1 MEIKNISHAFSLLDS
16 EGSRPLSFVMIC
28 QFPTQFFDEGTLLA
42 SLFNAF
48 MTKPT
53 RFSLALKI
61 ALLGGAVAFNSVAL
75 ADEIKTGITPA
86 TDPSQIPAAAKLRKD
101 TVVAGISEPQGI
113 FNPYFF
119 VNGWDENVT
128 NVIFSRLIDWD
139 SHGNLVAGL
148 AQSWTVSPDGK
159 TYTIKLR
166 PNLTFSDGSALS
178 AEDIAFTLSV
188 LYDPKYDGDID
199 ITQANILGGAEYK
212 AGKADSV
219 SGLKVIDPL
228 TIQVTTTQPGATTLS
243 KIGGPVL
250 SKAYYG
256 KGYQRGNLDYLRTL
270 HGKPLGNGP
279 YVYEKYIPGQEIR
292 FHANTHFYRGT
303 PPTPRFIYRI
313 TNPSTNFQLLQTGE
327 TDYDAFTSRPD
338 DIEQLQLLGFANINL
353 YGSSDY
359 SEVEFNVR
367 RPALQDVKVRQALI
381 YGLDR
386 QKLIDVV
393 YQGYGKVAI
402 EPIAPI
408 SWAYNP
414 EGVNPYKYDKAQARK
429 LLDEAGWK
437 PGPDGIR
444 VKDGKRLE
452 LTLLASKKVLNDA
465 LIPIAKDNWKQ
476 IGVVLKPQVVDFNAL
491 MAQRKSGNYDLAS
504 FSTSTLNDPH
514 DGVWDFYS
522 TETKESGYNNPQVDK
537 LIDAGNAEL
546 DVEKRKP
553 IYHQLYK
560 VLADD
565 PPVILLGYRQ
575 ILSASSARVTG
586 FKPDI
591 YNGLTGSLPDVKIAK

>member
-1 MEIKNISHAFSLLDS
+1 MA
-16 EGSRPLSFVMIC
+16 
-28 QFPTQFFDEGTLLA
+28 TLLRSAFAPAVQRARRTA
-42 SLFNAF
+42 SF
-48 MTKPT
+48 
-53 RFSLALKI
+53 KI
-61 ALLGGAVAFNSVAL
+61 ALLASAVMLSSFAF
-75 ADEIKTGITPA
+75 ADDVLKEGITPA
-86 TDPSQIPAAAKLRKD
+86 TDASQVPAAAKLRTD
-101 TVVAGISEPQGI
+101 TVIAGISEPQGI

-128 NVIFSRLIDWD
+128 NVIFARLIDWD
-139 SHGNLVAGL
+139 SQGKLVPGL
-148 AQSWTVSPDGK
+148 AENWTVSPDGK

-166 PNLTFSDGSALS
+166 HDLKFSDGSPLT
-178 AEDIAFTLSV
+178 AEDVAFTLTV
-188 LYDPKYDGDID
+188 LYDPKYDGDTD
-199 ITQANILGGAEYK
+199 ITLAHITGGDDYK
-212 AGKADSV
+212 QGKADSI

-228 TIQVTTTQPGATTLS
+228 TLQVTTTQPGATTLQ

-256 KGYQRGNLDYLRTL
+256 KGYTRGNLDYLRTL

-279 YVYEKYIPGQEIR
+279 YVYDKYIPGQEIR
-292 FHANTHFYRGT
+292 FHANANYYRGV
-303 PPTPRFIYRI
+303 PPTPRFIYRV
-313 TNPSTNFQLLQTGE
+313 TNPSTNFQLFQTGD

-338 DIEQLQLLGFANINL
+338 DIEQLKMLGFANINL

-359 SEVEFNVR
+359 SKIEFNVR

-393 YQGYGKVAI
+393 YQGYGSVAI

-408 SWAYNP
+408 SWAYNTD
-414 EGVNPYKYDKAQARK
+414 GVNPYKFDPAQANK

-437 PGPDGIR
+437 AGSDGIR

-452 LTLLASKKVLNDA
+452 LTLLVSKKVLNDA
-465 LIPIAKDNWKQ
+465 LIPIAKENYQK
-476 IGVVLKPQVVDFNAL
+476 IGVLLKPQVVDFNAL
-491 MAQRKSGNYDLAS
+491 MSQRKAGNYDLAS

-514 DGVWDFYS
+514 DGVWDYYS
-522 TETKESGYNNPQVDK
+522 TESTESGYNNPEVDK
-537 LIDAGNAEL
+537 LINEGNATL
-546 DVEKRKP
+546 DIEKRKP
-553 IYHQLYK
+553 IYHELYK
-560 VLADD
+560 VLAND
-565 PPVILLGYRQ
+565 PPVILLGNRK

-591 YNGLTGSLPDVKIAK
+591 YNGLTGSLPDVKIVK

>member
-1 MEIKNISHAFSLLDS
+1 MA
-16 EGSRPLSFVMIC
+16 
-28 QFPTQFFDEGTLLA
+28 TLLRSAFAPAVQRARRTA
-42 SLFNAF
+42 SF
-48 MTKPT
+48 
-53 RFSLALKI
+53 KI
-61 ALLGGAVAFNSVAL
+61 ALLASAVMLSSFAF
-75 ADEIKTGITPA
+75 ADDVLKEGITPA
-86 TDPSQIPAAAKLRKD
+86 TDASQVPAAAKLRTD
-101 TVVAGISEPQGI
+101 TVIAGISEPQGI

-128 NVIFSRLIDWD
+128 NVIFARLIDWD
-139 SHGNLVAGL
+139 SQGKLVPGL
-148 AQSWTVSPDGK
+148 AESWTVSPDGK

-166 PNLTFSDGSALS
+166 HDLKFSDGSPLT
-178 AEDIAFTLSV
+178 AEDVAFTLTV
-188 LYDPKYDGDID
+188 LYDPKYDGDTD
-199 ITQANILGGAEYK
+199 ITLAHITGGDDYK
-212 AGKADSV
+212 QGKADSI

-228 TIQVTTTQPGATTLS
+228 TLQVTTTQPGATTLQ

-256 KGYQRGNLDYLRTL
+256 KGYTRGNLDYLRTL

-279 YVYEKYIPGQEIR
+279 YVYDKYIPGQEIR
-292 FHANTHFYRGT
+292 FHANANYYRGV
-303 PPTPRFIYRI
+303 PPTPRFIYRV
-313 TNPSTNFQLLQTGE
+313 TNPSTNFQLFQTGD

-338 DIEQLQLLGFANINL
+338 DIEQLKMLGFANINL

-359 SEVEFNVR
+359 SKIEFNVR

-393 YQGYGKVAI
+393 YQGYGSVAI

-408 SWAYNP
+408 SWAYNTD
-414 EGVNPYKYDKAQARK
+414 GVNPYKFDPAQANK

-437 PGPDGIR
+437 AGSDGIR

-452 LTLLASKKVLNDA
+452 LTLLVSKKVLNDA
-465 LIPIAKDNWKQ
+465 LIPIAKENYQK
-476 IGVVLKPQVVDFNAL
+476 IGVLLKPQVVDFNAL
-491 MAQRKSGNYDLAS
+491 MSQRKAGNYDLAS

-514 DGVWDFYS
+514 DGVWDYYS
-522 TETKESGYNNPQVDK
+522 TESTESGYNNPEVDK
-537 LIDAGNAEL
+537 LINEGNATL
-546 DVEKRKP
+546 DIEKRKP
-553 IYHQLYK
+553 IYHELYK
-560 VLADD
+560 VLAND
-565 PPVILLGYRQ
+565 PPVILLGNRK

-591 YNGLTGSLPDVKIAK
+591 YNGLTGSLPDVKIVK

>member
-1 MEIKNISHAFSLLDS
+1 MSRYAQPTRIAQALTLAVLSSVMAFSS
-16 EGSRPLSFVMIC
+16 PLY
-28 QFPTQFFDEGTLLA
+28 
-42 SLFNAF
+42 
-48 MTKPT
+48 
-53 RFSLALKI
+53 
-61 ALLGGAVAFNSVAL
+61 
-75 ADEIKTGITPA
+75 ADEILKPGITPA
-86 TDPSQIPAAAKLRKD
+86 TDISQIPASAKLRKD

-139 SHGNLVAGL
+139 SQGKLVPGL
-148 AQSWTVSPDGK
+148 AESWSVSDDHK
-159 TYTIKLR
+159 VYTIKLR
-166 PNLTFSDGSALS
+166 PNLTFSDGSPLT
-178 AEDIAFTLSV
+178 AEDVAFTLTV
-188 LYDPKYDGDID
+188 LHDPKYDGDTD
-199 ITQANILGGAEYK
+199 ITLANIAGGADYK

-228 TIQVTTTQPGATTLS
+228 TLQVTTTQPGATTLA

-250 SKAYYG
+250 SKAWYG
-256 KGYQRGNLDYLRTL
+256 KNYQRGNLDYLRTL
-270 HGKPLGNGP
+270 NGKPLGNGP
-279 YVYEKYIPGQEIR
+279 YVYDKYIPGQEIR
-292 FHANTHFYRGT
+292 FHANTRFYRGT
-303 PPTPRFIYRI
+303 PPVPRFIYRV
-313 TNPSTNFQLLQTGE
+313 TNPSTNFQLFQTGE

-338 DIEQLQLLGFANINL
+338 DIEQLRMLGFANINL

-359 SEVEFNVR
+359 SKVEFNLH
-367 RPALQDVKVRQALI
+367 RPALQDAKVRQALI

-408 SWAYNP
+408 SWAWNAN
-414 EGVNPYKYDKAQARK
+414 GVNPYQYNPARANQ

-437 PGPDGIR
+437 KGPDGIR
-444 VKDGKRLE
+444 VKAGKRLE
-452 LTLLASKKVLNDA
+452 LTLLVSKKVLNDA
-465 LIPIAKDNWKQ
+465 LIPIAKENWQQ
-476 IGVVLKPQVVDFNAL
+476 IGVLLKPQVVDFNAL
-491 MAQRKSGNYDLAS
+491 MSQRKAGNYDLAS

-522 TETKESGYNNPQVDK
+522 KEATESGYNNPQVDA
-537 LIDAGNAEL
+537 LINQGNTEL
-546 DVEKRKP
+546 DPEKRKP
-553 IYHQLYK
+553 IYNRLYQ
-560 VLADD
+560 VLAED
-565 PPVILLGYRQ
+565 PPAILLAYRQ

-591 YNGLTGSLPDVKIAK
+591 YNGLTGSLPNVTIAK

>member
-1 MEIKNISHAFSLLDS
+1 M
-16 EGSRPLSFVMIC
+16 SRL
-28 QFPTQFFDEGTLLA
+28 QQGLKTRQ
-42 SLFNAF
+42 
-48 MTKPT
+48 T
-53 RFSLALKI
+53 RFALALKV
-61 ALLGGAVAFNSVAL
+61 ALLGGVVAFSSAVFAEGL
-75 ADEIKTGITPA
+75 LKEGITPA
-86 TDPSQIPAAAKLRKD
+86 TDASQIPASAKLRTD

-139 SHGNLVAGL
+139 SQGKLVPGL
-148 AQSWTVSPDGK
+148 AESWTVSPDNK
-159 TYTIKLR
+159 VYTIKLR
-166 PNLTFSDGSALS
+166 PGLTFSDGSPLT
-178 AEDIAFTLSV
+178 AEDVAFTLTV
-188 LYDPKYDGDID
+188 LLDPSYDGDTD
-199 ITQANILGGAEYK
+199 ITLANIAGGADYK

-228 TIQVTTTQPGATTLS
+228 TLQVTTTQPGATTLA
-243 KIGGPVL
+243 KIGGPVP
-250 SKAYYG
+250 SEAWYG
-256 KGYQRGNLDYLRTL
+256 KGYQRGNLDYLRSL

-279 YVYEKYIPGQEIR
+279 YVYDKYIPGQEIR
-292 FHANTHFYRGT
+292 FHANSHFYRGT
-303 PPTPRFIYRI
+303 PPTPRFIYRV
-313 TNPSTNFQLLQTGE
+313 TNPSTNFQLFQTGE

-338 DIEQLQLLGFANINL
+338 DIEQLKMLGFANINL

-359 SEVEFNVR
+359 SQVEFNVH
-367 RPALQDVKVRQALI
+367 RPALQDKRVRQALI

-408 SWAYNP
+408 SWAFNA
-414 EGVNPYKYDKAQARK
+414 EGVNPYPYDPAQAKK

-437 PGPDGIR
+437 PGADGIR
-444 VKDGKRLE
+444 AKDGQRLE
-452 LTLLASKKVLNDA
+452 LTLLVSKKVLNDA
-465 LIPIAKDNWKQ
+465 LIPIAKENWRQ
-476 IGVVLKPQVVDFNAL
+476 IGVLLKPQVVDFNAL
-491 MAQRKSGNYDLAS
+491 MAQRKAGNYDLAS

-522 TETKESGYNNPQVDK
+522 SEAKESGYHNAEVDK
-537 LIDAGNAEL
+537 LINAGNAVL
-546 DVEKRKP
+546 DIEQRKP

-565 PPVILLGYRQ
+565 PPVILLGYRE
-575 ILSASSARVTG
+575 ILSASSARVSG

-591 YNGLTGSLPDVKIAK
+591 YNGLTGSLPDVKIVK

>member
-1 MEIKNISHAFSLLDS
+1 LA
-16 EGSRPLSFVMIC
+16 
-28 QFPTQFFDEGTLLA
+28 TLLRSAFAPAVQRARRTA
-42 SLFNAF
+42 SF
-48 MTKPT
+48 
-53 RFSLALKI
+53 KI
-61 ALLGGAVAFNSVAL
+61 ALLASAVMLSSFAF
-75 ADEIKTGITPA
+75 ADDVLKEGITPA
-86 TDPSQIPAAAKLRKD
+86 TDASQVPAAAKLRTD
-101 TVVAGISEPQGI
+101 TVIAGISEPQGI

-128 NVIFSRLIDWD
+128 NVIFARLIDWD
-139 SHGNLVAGL
+139 SRGKLVPGL
-148 AQSWTVSPDGK
+148 AESWTVSPDGK

-166 PNLTFSDGSALS
+166 HDLKFSDGSPLT
-178 AEDIAFTLSV
+178 AEDVAFTLTV
-188 LYDPKYDGDID
+188 LYDPKYDGDTD
-199 ITQANILGGAEYK
+199 ITLAHITGGDDYK
-212 AGKADSV
+212 QGKADSI

-228 TIQVTTTQPGATTLS
+228 TLQVTTTQPGATTLQ

-256 KGYQRGNLDYLRTL
+256 KGYTRGNLDYLRTL

-279 YVYEKYIPGQEIR
+279 YVYDKYIPGQEIR
-292 FHANTHFYRGT
+292 FHANANYYHGV
-303 PPTPRFIYRI
+303 PPTPRFIYRV
-313 TNPSTNFQLLQTGE
+313 TNPSTNFQLFQTGD

-338 DIEQLQLLGFANINL
+338 DIEQLKMLGFANINL

-359 SEVEFNVR
+359 SKIEFNVR

-393 YQGYGKVAI
+393 YQGYGSVAI

-408 SWAYNP
+408 SWAYNTD
-414 EGVNPYKYDKAQARK
+414 GVNPYKFDPAQANK

-437 PGPDGIR
+437 AGSDGIR

-452 LTLLASKKVLNDA
+452 LTLLVSKKVLNDA
-465 LIPIAKDNWKQ
+465 LIPIAKENYQK
-476 IGVVLKPQVVDFNAL
+476 IGVLLKPQVVDFNAL
-491 MAQRKSGNYDLAS
+491 MSQRKAGNYDLAS

-514 DGVWDFYS
+514 DGVWDYYS
-522 TETKESGYNNPQVDK
+522 TESTESGYNNPEVDK
-537 LIDAGNAEL
+537 LINEGNATL
-546 DVEKRKP
+546 DIEKRKP
-553 IYHQLYK
+553 IYHELYK
-560 VLADD
+560 VLAND
-565 PPVILLGYRQ
+565 PPVILLGNRK

-591 YNGLTGSLPDVKIAK
+591 YNGLTGSLPDVKIVK

>member
-1 MEIKNISHAFSLLDS
+1 MLSSFAFADD
-16 EGSRPLSFVMIC
+16 V
-28 QFPTQFFDEGTLLA
+28 
-42 SLFNAF
+42 
-48 MTKPT
+48 
-53 RFSLALKI
+53 LK
-61 ALLGGAVAFNSVAL
+61 
-75 ADEIKTGITPA
+75 EGITPA
-86 TDPSQIPAAAKLRKD
+86 TDASQVPAAAKLRTD
-101 TVVAGISEPQGI
+101 TVIAGISEPQGI

-128 NVIFSRLIDWD
+128 NVIFARLIDWD
-139 SHGNLVAGL
+139 SQGKLVPGL
-148 AQSWTVSPDGK
+148 AESWTVSPDGK

-166 PNLTFSDGSALS
+166 HDLKFSDGSPLT
-178 AEDIAFTLSV
+178 AEDVAFTLTV
-188 LYDPKYDGDID
+188 LYDPKYDGDTD
-199 ITQANILGGAEYK
+199 ITLAHITGGDDYK
-212 AGKADSV
+212 QGKADSI

-228 TIQVTTTQPGATTLS
+228 TLQVTTTQPGATTLQ

-256 KGYQRGNLDYLRTL
+256 KGYTRGNLDYLRAL

-279 YVYEKYIPGQEIR
+279 YVYDKYIPGQEIR
-292 FHANTHFYRGT
+292 FHANANYYRGV
-303 PPTPRFIYRI
+303 PPTPRFIYRV
-313 TNPSTNFQLLQTGE
+313 TNPSTNFQLFQTGD

-338 DIEQLQLLGFANINL
+338 DIEQLKMLGFANINL

-359 SEVEFNVR
+359 SKIEFNVR

-393 YQGYGKVAI
+393 YQGYGSVAI

-408 SWAYNP
+408 SWAYNTD
-414 EGVNPYKYDKAQARK
+414 GVNPYKFDPAQANK

-437 PGPDGIR
+437 AGSDGIR

-452 LTLLASKKVLNDA
+452 LTLLVSKKVLNDA
-465 LIPIAKDNWKQ
+465 LIPIAKENYQK
-476 IGVVLKPQVVDFNAL
+476 IGVLLKPQVVDFNAL
-491 MAQRKSGNYDLAS
+491 MSQRKAGNYDLAS

-514 DGVWDFYS
+514 DGVWDYYS
-522 TETKESGYNNPQVDK
+522 TESTESGYNNPEVDK
-537 LIDAGNAEL
+537 LINEGNATL
-546 DVEKRKP
+546 DIEKRKP
-553 IYHQLYK
+553 IYHELYK
-560 VLADD
+560 VLAND
-565 PPVILLGYRQ
+565 PPVILLGNRK

-591 YNGLTGSLPDVKIAK
+591 YNGLTGSLPDVKIVK

>member
-1 MEIKNISHAFSLLDS
+1 MARLLDA
-16 EGSRPLSFVMIC
+16 L
-28 QFPTQFFDEGTLLA
+28 Q
-42 SLFNAF
+42 
-48 MTKPT
+48 TKPT
-53 RFSLALKI
+53 RFRLALQA
-61 ALLGGAVAFNSVAL
+61 ALISSVVVFSGAAA
-75 ADEIKTGITPA
+75 ADDILKEGITPA
-86 TDPSQIPAAAKLRKD
+86 TDASQIPATAKLRKD

-119 VNGWDENVT
+119 INGWDENVT

-139 SHGNLVAGL
+139 SHGNLVPGL
-148 AQSWTVSPDGK
+148 AESWKVSPDGK
-159 TYTIKLR
+159 VYTIKLR
-166 PNLTFSDGSALS
+166 PDLTFSDGSPLT
-178 AEDIAFTLSV
+178 AEDVAFTLTV
-188 LYDPKYDGDID
+188 LYDPKYDGDTD
-199 ITQANILGGAEYK
+199 ITLANIAGGADYK

-228 TIQVTTTQPGATTLS
+228 TLQVTTTQPGATTLG

-303 PPTPRFIYRI
+303 PPTPRFIYRV
-313 TNPSTNFQLLQTGE
+313 TNPSTNFQLFQTGE

-338 DIEQLQLLGFANINL
+338 DIEQLKLLGFANINL

-359 SEVEFNVR
+359 SKVEFNVR

-393 YQGYGKVAI
+393 YQGYGTVAN
-402 EPIAPI
+402 EPISPI

-414 EGVNPYKYDKAQARK
+414 EGVNPYKFDPTQAKK

-452 LTLLASKKVLNDA
+452 LTLLVSKKVLNDA
-465 LIPIAKDNWKQ
+465 LIPIAKENWQQ
-476 IGVVLKPQVVDFNAL
+476 IGVLLKPQVVDFNAL
-491 MAQRKSGNYDLAS
+491 MAQRKAGNYDLAS

-522 TETKESGYNNPQVDK
+522 NEAKASGYSNAQVDK
-537 LIDAGNAEL
+537 LINEGNATL
-546 DVEKRKP
+546 DEEKRKA
-553 IYHQLYK
+553 IYHELYK
-560 VLADD
+560 VLAAD
-565 PPVILLGYRQ
+565 PPAILLGNRK

-591 YNGLTGSLPDVKIAK
+591 YNGLTGSLPDVKIVK

>member
-1 MEIKNISHAFSLLDS
+1 MASLL
-16 EGSRPLSFVMIC
+16 
-28 QFPTQFFDEGTLLA
+28 
-42 SLFNAF
+42 NALV
-48 MTKPT
+48 TKPT
-53 RFSLALKI
+53 RFTLALKI
-61 ALLGGAVAFNSVAL
+61 ALLGGAVAFNSAAF

-86 TDPSQIPAAAKLRKD
+86 TDASQVPAAAKLRKD

-139 SHGNLVAGL
+139 SHGNLVPGL
-148 AQSWTVSPDGK
+148 AESWTVSPDGK

-166 PNLTFSDGSALS
+166 PNLKFSDGSPLS
-178 AEDIAFTLSV
+178 AEDVAFTLSV
-188 LYDPKYDGDID
+188 LYDPKYDGDTD
-199 ITQANILGGAEYK
+199 ITLANIAGGAEYK

-228 TIQVTTTQPGATTLS
+228 TLQVTTTQPGATTLS

-256 KGYQRGNLDYLRTL
+256 KEYQRGNLDYLRTL

-313 TNPSTNFQLLQTGE
+313 TNPSTNFQLFQTGE

-338 DIEQLQLLGFANINL
+338 DIEQLQMLGFANINL

-359 SEVEFNVR
+359 SKVEFNVR

-414 EGVNPYKYDKAQARK
+414 DGVNPYQYDKAQAEK

-465 LIPIAKDNWKQ
+465 LIPIAKENWKQ
-476 IGVVLKPQVVDFNAL
+476 IGVALKPQVVDFNAL

-537 LIDAGNAEL
+537 LINAGNAEL

-560 VLADD
+560 VLAED

-575 ILSASSARVTG
+575 ILSASSARVSG

-591 YNGLTGSLPDVKIAK
+591 YNGLTGSLPDVKIVK

>member
-1 MEIKNISHAFSLLDS
+1 MFCKPFAHITDEGSLLA
-16 EGSRPLSFVMIC
+16 
-28 QFPTQFFDEGTLLA
+28 TLLRSAFAPAVQRARRTA
-42 SLFNAF
+42 SF
-48 MTKPT
+48 
-53 RFSLALKI
+53 KI
-61 ALLGGAVAFNSVAL
+61 ALLASAVMLSSFAF
-75 ADEIKTGITPA
+75 ADDVLKEGITPA
-86 TDPSQIPAAAKLRKD
+86 TDASQVPAAAKLRTD
-101 TVVAGISEPQGI
+101 TVIAGISEPQGI

-128 NVIFSRLIDWD
+128 NVIFARLIDWD
-139 SHGNLVAGL
+139 SQGKLVPGL
-148 AQSWTVSPDGK
+148 AESWTVSPDGK

-166 PNLTFSDGSALS
+166 HDLKFSDGSPLT
-178 AEDIAFTLSV
+178 AEDVAFTLTV
-188 LYDPKYDGDID
+188 LYDPKYDGDTD
-199 ITQANILGGAEYK
+199 ITLAHITGGDDYK
-212 AGKADSV
+212 QGKADSI

-228 TIQVTTTQPGATTLS
+228 TLQVTTTQPGATTLQ

-256 KGYQRGNLDYLRTL
+256 KGYTRGNLDYLRAL

-279 YVYEKYIPGQEIR
+279 YVYDKYIPGQEIR
-292 FHANTHFYRGT
+292 FHANANYYRGV
-303 PPTPRFIYRI
+303 PPTPRFIYRV
-313 TNPSTNFQLLQTGE
+313 TNPSTNFQLFQTGD

-338 DIEQLQLLGFANINL
+338 DIEQLKMLGFANINP

-359 SEVEFNVR
+359 SKIEFNVR

-393 YQGYGKVAI
+393 YQGYGSVAI

-408 SWAYNP
+408 SWAYNTD
-414 EGVNPYKYDKAQARK
+414 GVNPYKFDPAQANK

-437 PGPDGIR
+437 AGSDGIR

-452 LTLLASKKVLNDA
+452 LTLLVSKKVLNDA
-465 LIPIAKDNWKQ
+465 LIPIAKENYQK
-476 IGVVLKPQVVDFNAL
+476 IGVLLKPQVVDFNAL
-491 MAQRKSGNYDLAS
+491 MSQRKAGNYDLAS

-514 DGVWDFYS
+514 DGVWDYYS
-522 TETKESGYNNPQVDK
+522 TESTESGYNNPEVDK
-537 LIDAGNAEL
+537 LINEGNATL
-546 DVEKRKP
+546 DIEKRKP
-553 IYHQLYK
+553 IYHELYK
-560 VLADD
+560 VLAND
-565 PPVILLGYRQ
+565 PPVILLGNRK

-591 YNGLTGSLPDVKIAK
+591 YNGLTGSLPDVKIVK

>member
-1 MEIKNISHAFSLLDS
+1 MVRLPNSLKIKTT
-16 EGSRPLSFVMIC
+16 R
-28 QFPTQFFDEGTLLA
+28 LA
-42 SLFNAF
+42 SAVQ
-48 MTKPT
+48 
-53 RFSLALKI
+53 I
-61 ALLGGAVAFNSVAL
+61 ALLGGMLAFASGAS
-75 ADEIKTGITPA
+75 ADERLKEGITPA
-86 TDPSQIPAAAKLRKD
+86 TEVSQVPTAAKLRKD

-139 SHGNLVAGL
+139 SHGKLVPGL
-148 AQSWTVSPDGK
+148 AQSWTVSPDNK
-159 TYTIKLR
+159 VYTIKLR
-166 PNLTFSDGSALS
+166 PGLMFSDGSPLS
-178 AEDIAFTLSV
+178 AEDVAFTLTV
-188 LYDPKYDGDID
+188 LHDPKYDGDTD
-199 ITQANILGGAEYK
+199 ITLANIAGGAQYK

-219 SGLKVIDPL
+219 SGLKVIDSL
-228 TIQVTTTQPGATTLS
+228 TLQVTTTQPGATTLA

-279 YVYEKYIPGQEIR
+279 YVYDKYIPGQEIR

-303 PPTPRFIYRI
+303 PPTPRFIYRV
-313 TNPSTNFQLLQTGE
+313 TNPSTNFQLFQTGE

-338 DIEQLQLLGFANINL
+338 DIEQLKLLGFANINL

-367 RPALQDVKVRQALI
+367 RPALNDARVRKALI

-408 SWAYNP
+408 SWAYNAQ
-414 EGVNPYKYDKAQARK
+414 GVNPYKYDPAQAKK

-437 PGPDGIR
+437 PGADGIR
-444 VKDGKRLE
+444 TKDGKRLE
-452 LTLLASKKVLNDA
+452 LTLLVSKKVLNDA
-465 LIPIAKDNWKQ
+465 LIPIAKENWRQ
-476 IGVVLKPQVVDFNAL
+476 IGVLLKPQVVDFNAL
-491 MAQRKSGNYDLAS
+491 MAQRKAGNYDLAS

-522 TETKESGYNNPQVDK
+522 SEAKESGYHNPQVDK
-537 LIDAGNAEL
+537 LINDGNAVL
-546 DVEKRKP
+546 DIEKRKP
-553 IYHQLYK
+553 IYHQLYQ

-565 PPVILLGYRQ
+565 PPVILLGYRE
-575 ILSASSARVTG
+575 ILSASSARVSG

-591 YNGLTGSLPDVKIAK
+591 YNGLTGSLPDVKIVK

>member
-1 MEIKNISHAFSLLDS
+1 MATLLRSAFAPAVQ
-16 EGSRPLSFVMIC
+16 RARRTASFRIA
-28 QFPTQFFDEGTLLA
+28 LLA
-42 SLFNAF
+42 SAVMLSSFAF
-48 MTKPT
+48 
-53 RFSLALKI
+53 ADDVLK
-61 ALLGGAVAFNSVAL
+61 
-75 ADEIKTGITPA
+75 EGITPA
-86 TDPSQIPAAAKLRKD
+86 TDASQVPAAAKLRTD
-101 TVVAGISEPQGI
+101 TVIAGISEPQGI

-128 NVIFSRLIDWD
+128 NVIFARLIDWD
-139 SHGNLVAGL
+139 SQGKLVPGL
-148 AQSWTVSPDGK
+148 AESWTVSPDGK

-166 PNLTFSDGSALS
+166 HDMKFSDGSPLT
-178 AEDIAFTLSV
+178 AEDVAFTLTV
-188 LYDPKYDGDID
+188 LYDPKYDGDTD
-199 ITQANILGGAEYK
+199 ITLAHITGGDDYK
-212 AGKADSV
+212 QGKADSI

-228 TIQVTTTQPGATTLS
+228 TLQVTTTQPGATTLQ

-256 KGYQRGNLDYLRTL
+256 KGYTRGNLDYLRTL

-279 YVYEKYIPGQEIR
+279 YVYDKYIPGQEIR
-292 FHANTHFYRGT
+292 FHANANYYRGV
-303 PPTPRFIYRI
+303 PPTPRFIYRV
-313 TNPSTNFQLLQTGE
+313 TNPSTNFQLFQTGD

-338 DIEQLQLLGFANINL
+338 DIEQLKMLGFANINL

-359 SEVEFNVR
+359 SKIEFNVR

-393 YQGYGKVAI
+393 YQGYGSVAI

-408 SWAYNP
+408 SWAYNTD
-414 EGVNPYKYDKAQARK
+414 GVNPYKFDPAQANK

-437 PGPDGIR
+437 AGSDGIR

-452 LTLLASKKVLNDA
+452 LTLLVSKKVLNDA
-465 LIPIAKDNWKQ
+465 LIPIAKENYQK
-476 IGVVLKPQVVDFNAL
+476 IGVLLKPQVVDFNAL
-491 MAQRKSGNYDLAS
+491 MSQRKAGNYDLAS

-514 DGVWDFYS
+514 DGVWDYYS
-522 TETKESGYNNPQVDK
+522 TESTESGYNNPEVDK
-537 LIDAGNAEL
+537 LINEGNATL
-546 DVEKRKP
+546 DIEKRKP
-553 IYHQLYK
+553 IYHELYK
-560 VLADD
+560 VLAND
-565 PPVILLGYRQ
+565 PPVILLGNRK

-591 YNGLTGSLPDVKIAK
+591 YNGLTGSLPDVKIVK

>member
-1 MEIKNISHAFSLLDS
+1 MARLINVL
-16 EGSRPLSFVMIC
+16 
-28 QFPTQFFDEGTLLA
+28 QLA
-42 SLFNAF
+42 SPSFLKA
-48 MTKPT
+48 
-53 RFSLALKI
+53 ALV
-61 ALLGGAVAFNSVAL
+61 GGAVVFSSLSL
-75 ADEIKTGITPA
+75 ADDVLKEGITPA
-86 TDPSQIPAAAKLRKD
+86 TDASQLPSAAKLRQD

-139 SHGNLVAGL
+139 SQGKLVPGL
-148 AQSWTVSPDGK
+148 AESWTVSPDGK

-166 PNLTFSDGSALS
+166 PNLAFSDGSPLT
-178 AEDIAFTLSV
+178 AEDVAFTLT
-188 LYDPKYDGDID
+188 LLHDPKYDGDTD
-199 ITQANILGGAEYK
+199 ITLANIEGGADYK
-212 AGKADSV
+212 AGKAQRV
-219 SGLKVIDPL
+219 SGLKVLDPL
-228 TIQVTTTQPGATTLS
+228 TLQVTTTQPGATTLA

-256 KGYQRGNLDYLRTL
+256 KGYQPGQLDYLRTL

-303 PPTPRFIYRI
+303 PPTPRFIYRV
-313 TNPSTNFQLLQTGE
+313 TNPSTNFQLFQTGE

-338 DIEQLQLLGFANINL
+338 DIEQLKLLGFANINL

-359 SEVEFNVR
+359 SKVEFNLK

-393 YQGYGKVAI
+393 YQGYGTVAI

-408 SWAYNP
+408 SWAYDTS
-414 EGVNPYKYDKAQARK
+414 GVNPYKYDPAQAKK
-429 LLDEAGWK
+429 LLEEAGWK

-452 LTLLASKKVLNDA
+452 LSLLVSKKVLNDA
-465 LIPIAKDNWKQ
+465 LVPVAKENYQQ
-476 IGVVLKPQVVDFNAL
+476 IGVLLKPQVVDFNAL
-491 MAQRKSGNYDLAS
+491 MAARKAGNYDLAS

-514 DGVWDFYS
+514 DGVWDYYS
-522 TETKESGYNNPQVDK
+522 SEAAVQGYHNAEVDRLITE
-537 LIDAGNAEL
+537 GNATLE
-546 DVEKRKP
+546 VEKRKP

-560 VLADD
+560 VLAED
-565 PPVILLGYRQ
+565 PPVILLGNRK
-575 ILSASSARVTG
+575 ILSASSAHVTG

-591 YNGLTGSLPDVKIAK
+591 YNGLTGSLPDVKIVK

>member
-1 MEIKNISHAFSLLDS
+1 MASLL
-16 EGSRPLSFVMIC
+16 
-28 QFPTQFFDEGTLLA
+28 
-42 SLFNAF
+42 NAL

-61 ALLGGAVAFNSVAL
+61 ALLGGAVAFTSAAL

-86 TDPSQIPAAAKLRKD
+86 TDASQVPAAAKLRKD

-139 SHGNLVAGL
+139 SHGNLVPGL
-148 AQSWTVSPDGK
+148 AESWTVSPDGK

-166 PNLTFSDGSALS
+166 PNLQFSDGSPLS
-178 AEDIAFTLSV
+178 AEDVAFTLSV

-199 ITQANILGGAEYK
+199 ITQANILGGTEYK

-228 TIQVTTTQPGATTLS
+228 TLQVTTTQPGATTLS

-256 KGYQRGNLDYLRTL
+256 KEYQRGNLDYLRTL

-313 TNPSTNFQLLQTGE
+313 TNPSTNFQLFQTGE

-359 SEVEFNVR
+359 SQVEFNVR
-367 RPALQDVKVRQALI
+367 RPALQDAKVRQALI

-414 EGVNPYKYDKAQARK
+414 EGVNPYKYDKAQAEK

-465 LIPIAKDNWKQ
+465 LIPIAKENWKQ

-560 VLADD
+560 VLAED

-591 YNGLTGSLPDVKIAK
+591 YNGLTGSLPDVKIVK

>member
-1 MEIKNISHAFSLLDS
+1 MATLLRSAFAPAVQ
-16 EGSRPLSFVMIC
+16 RARRTASFRIA
-28 QFPTQFFDEGTLLA
+28 LLA
-42 SLFNAF
+42 SAVMLSSFAF
-48 MTKPT
+48 
-53 RFSLALKI
+53 ADDVLK
-61 ALLGGAVAFNSVAL
+61 
-75 ADEIKTGITPA
+75 EGITPA
-86 TDPSQIPAAAKLRKD
+86 TDASQVPAAAKLRTD
-101 TVVAGISEPQGI
+101 TVIAGISEPQGI

-128 NVIFSRLIDWD
+128 NVIFARLIDWD
-139 SHGNLVAGL
+139 SQGKLVPGL
-148 AQSWTVSPDGK
+148 AESWTVSPDGK

-166 PNLTFSDGSALS
+166 HDLKFSDGSPLT
-178 AEDIAFTLSV
+178 AEDVAFTLTV
-188 LYDPKYDGDID
+188 LYDPKYDGDTD
-199 ITQANILGGAEYK
+199 ITLAHITGGDDYK
-212 AGKADSV
+212 QGKADSI

-228 TIQVTTTQPGATTLS
+228 TLQVTTTQPGATTLQ

-256 KGYQRGNLDYLRTL
+256 KGYTRGNLDYLRTL

-279 YVYEKYIPGQEIR
+279 YVYDKYIPGQEIR
-292 FHANTHFYRGT
+292 FHANANYYRGV
-303 PPTPRFIYRI
+303 PPTPRFIYRV
-313 TNPSTNFQLLQTGE
+313 TNPSTNFQLFQTGD

-338 DIEQLQLLGFANINL
+338 DIEQLKMLGFANINL

-359 SEVEFNVR
+359 SKIEFNVR

-393 YQGYGKVAI
+393 YQGYGSVAI

-408 SWAYNP
+408 SWAYNTD
-414 EGVNPYKYDKAQARK
+414 GVNPYKFDPAQANK

-437 PGPDGIR
+437 AGSDGIR

-452 LTLLASKKVLNDA
+452 LTLLVSKKVLNDA
-465 LIPIAKDNWKQ
+465 LIPIAKENYQK
-476 IGVVLKPQVVDFNAL
+476 IGVLLKPQVVDFNAL
-491 MAQRKSGNYDLAS
+491 MSQRKAGNYDLAS

-514 DGVWDFYS
+514 DGVWDYYS
-522 TETKESGYNNPQVDK
+522 TESTESGYKNPEVDK
-537 LIDAGNAEL
+537 LINEGNATL
-546 DVEKRKP
+546 DIEKRKP
-553 IYHQLYK
+553 IYHELYK
-560 VLADD
+560 VLAND
-565 PPVILLGYRQ
+565 PPVILLGNRK

-591 YNGLTGSLPDVKIAK
+591 YNGLTGSLPDVKIVK

>member
-1 MEIKNISHAFSLLDS
+1 MSRYAQPTRIAQALTLAVLTSVMAFSS
-16 EGSRPLSFVMIC
+16 PLY
-28 QFPTQFFDEGTLLA
+28 
-42 SLFNAF
+42 
-48 MTKPT
+48 
-53 RFSLALKI
+53 
-61 ALLGGAVAFNSVAL
+61 
-75 ADEIKTGITPA
+75 ADEILKPGITPA
-86 TDPSQIPAAAKLRKD
+86 TDISQIPASAKLRKD

-139 SHGNLVAGL
+139 SQGKLVPGL
-148 AQSWTVSPDGK
+148 AESWSVSDDHK
-159 TYTIKLR
+159 VYTIKLR
-166 PNLTFSDGSALS
+166 PNLTFSDGSPLT
-178 AEDIAFTLSV
+178 AEDVAFTLTV
-188 LYDPKYDGDID
+188 LHDPKYDGDTD
-199 ITQANILGGAEYK
+199 ITLANIAGGADYK

-228 TIQVTTTQPGATTLS
+228 TLQVTTTQPGATTLA

-250 SKAYYG
+250 SKAWYG
-256 KGYQRGNLDYLRTL
+256 KNYQRGNLDYLRTL
-270 HGKPLGNGP
+270 NGKPLGNGP
-279 YVYEKYIPGQEIR
+279 YVYDKYIPGQEIR
-292 FHANTHFYRGT
+292 FHANTRFYRGT
-303 PPTPRFIYRI
+303 PPVPRFIYRV
-313 TNPSTNFQLLQTGE
+313 TNPSTNFQLFQTGE

-338 DIEQLQLLGFANINL
+338 DIEQLRMLGFANINL

-359 SEVEFNVR
+359 SKVEFNLH
-367 RPALQDVKVRQALI
+367 RPALQDAKVRQALI

-408 SWAYNP
+408 SWAWNAN
-414 EGVNPYKYDKAQARK
+414 GVNPYQYNPARANQ

-437 PGPDGIR
+437 KGPDGIR
-444 VKDGKRLE
+444 VKAGKRLE
-452 LTLLASKKVLNDA
+452 LTLLVSKKVLNDA
-465 LIPIAKDNWKQ
+465 LIPIAKENWQQ
-476 IGVVLKPQVVDFNAL
+476 IGVLLKPQVVDFNAL
-491 MAQRKSGNYDLAS
+491 MSQRKAGNYDLAS

-522 TETKESGYNNPQVDK
+522 KEATESGYNNPQVDA
-537 LIDAGNAEL
+537 LINQGNTEL
-546 DVEKRKP
+546 DPEKRKP
-553 IYHQLYK
+553 IYNRLYQ
-560 VLADD
+560 VLAED
-565 PPVILLGYRQ
+565 PPAILLAYRQ

-591 YNGLTGSLPDVKIAK
+591 YNGLTGSLPNVTIAK

>member
-1 MEIKNISHAFSLLDS
+1 MA
-16 EGSRPLSFVMIC
+16 
-28 QFPTQFFDEGTLLA
+28 TLLRSAFAPAVQRARRTA
-42 SLFNAF
+42 SF
-48 MTKPT
+48 
-53 RFSLALKI
+53 KI
-61 ALLGGAVAFNSVAL
+61 ALLASAVMLSSFAF
-75 ADEIKTGITPA
+75 ADDVLKEGITPA
-86 TDPSQIPAAAKLRKD
+86 TDASQVPAAAKLRTD
-101 TVVAGISEPQGI
+101 TVIAGISEPQGI

-128 NVIFSRLIDWD
+128 NVIFARLIDWD
-139 SHGNLVAGL
+139 SQGKLVPGL
-148 AQSWTVSPDGK
+148 AESWTVSPDGK

-166 PNLTFSDGSALS
+166 HDMKFSDGSPLT
-178 AEDIAFTLSV
+178 AEDVAFTLTV
-188 LYDPKYDGDID
+188 LYDPKYDGDTD
-199 ITQANILGGAEYK
+199 ITLAHITGGDDYK
-212 AGKADSV
+212 QGKADSI

-228 TIQVTTTQPGATTLS
+228 TLQVTTTQPGATTLQ

-256 KGYQRGNLDYLRTL
+256 KGYTRGNLDYLRTL

-279 YVYEKYIPGQEIR
+279 YVYDKYIPGQEIR
-292 FHANTHFYRGT
+292 FHANANYYRGV
-303 PPTPRFIYRI
+303 PPTPRFIYRV
-313 TNPSTNFQLLQTGE
+313 TNPSTNFQLFQTGD

-338 DIEQLQLLGFANINL
+338 DIEQLKMLGFANINL

-359 SEVEFNVR
+359 SKIEFNVR

-393 YQGYGKVAI
+393 YQGYGSVAI

-408 SWAYNP
+408 SWAYNTD
-414 EGVNPYKYDKAQARK
+414 GVNPYKFDPAQANK

-437 PGPDGIR
+437 AGSDGIR

-452 LTLLASKKVLNDA
+452 LTLLVSKKVLNDA
-465 LIPIAKDNWKQ
+465 LIPIAKENYQK
-476 IGVVLKPQVVDFNAL
+476 IGVLLKPQVVDFNAL
-491 MAQRKSGNYDLAS
+491 MSQRKAGNYDLAS

-514 DGVWDFYS
+514 DGVWDYYS
-522 TETKESGYNNPQVDK
+522 TESTESGYKNPEVDK
-537 LIDAGNAEL
+537 LINEGNATL
-546 DVEKRKP
+546 DIEKRKP
-553 IYHQLYK
+553 IYHELYK
-560 VLADD
+560 VLAND
-565 PPVILLGYRQ
+565 PPVILLGNRK

-591 YNGLTGSLPDVKIAK
+591 YNGLTGSLPDVKIVK

>member
-1 MEIKNISHAFSLLDS
+1 MA
-16 EGSRPLSFVMIC
+16 
-28 QFPTQFFDEGTLLA
+28 TLLRSAFAPAVQRARRTA
-42 SLFNAF
+42 SF
-48 MTKPT
+48 
-53 RFSLALKI
+53 KI
-61 ALLGGAVAFNSVAL
+61 ALLASAVMLSSFAF
-75 ADEIKTGITPA
+75 ADDVLKEGITPA
-86 TDPSQIPAAAKLRKD
+86 TDASQVPAAAKLRTD
-101 TVVAGISEPQGI
+101 TVIAGISEPQGI

-128 NVIFSRLIDWD
+128 NVIFARLIDWD
-139 SHGNLVAGL
+139 SRGKLVPGL
-148 AQSWTVSPDGK
+148 AESWTVSPDGK

-166 PNLTFSDGSALS
+166 HDLKFSDGSPLT
-178 AEDIAFTLSV
+178 AEDVAFTLTV
-188 LYDPKYDGDID
+188 LYDPKYDGDTD
-199 ITQANILGGAEYK
+199 ITLAHITGGDDYK
-212 AGKADSV
+212 QGKADSI

-228 TIQVTTTQPGATTLS
+228 TLQVTTTQPGATTLQ

-256 KGYQRGNLDYLRTL
+256 KGYTRGNLDYLRTL

-279 YVYEKYIPGQEIR
+279 YVYDKYIPGQEIR
-292 FHANTHFYRGT
+292 FHANANYYHGV
-303 PPTPRFIYRI
+303 PPTPRFIYRV
-313 TNPSTNFQLLQTGE
+313 TNPSTNFQLFQTGD

-338 DIEQLQLLGFANINL
+338 DIEQLKMLGFANINL

-359 SEVEFNVR
+359 SKIEFNVR

-393 YQGYGKVAI
+393 YQGYGSVAI

-408 SWAYNP
+408 SWAYNTD
-414 EGVNPYKYDKAQARK
+414 GVNPYKFDPAQANK

-437 PGPDGIR
+437 AGSDGIR

-452 LTLLASKKVLNDA
+452 LTLLVSKKVLNDA
-465 LIPIAKDNWKQ
+465 LIPIAKENYQK
-476 IGVVLKPQVVDFNAL
+476 IGVLLKPQVVDFNAL
-491 MAQRKSGNYDLAS
+491 MSQRKAGNYDLAS

-514 DGVWDFYS
+514 DGVWDYYS
-522 TETKESGYNNPQVDK
+522 TESTESGYNNPEVDK
-537 LIDAGNAEL
+537 LINEGNATL
-546 DVEKRKP
+546 DIEKRKP
-553 IYHQLYK
+553 IYHELYK
-560 VLADD
+560 VLAND
-565 PPVILLGYRQ
+565 PPVILLGNRK

-591 YNGLTGSLPDVKIAK
+591 YNGLTGSLPDVKIVK